1 VERRNKRVL
10 EAEGVYNM
18 SECEHRHVKAN
29 FPHGKKSG
37 SFKFCKKCG
46 AVVSNKMIRDR
57 INKEHPKRRKN
68 GNN

>member
-1 VERRNKRVL
+1 
-10 EAEGVYNM
+10 M